1 MMLKNIHH
9 IMWNHMCT
17 DHFGRVPKYGVTG
30 PAPVLLGSRNLAR
43 GEEVNMATFWLQS
56 GQRQGLLSI
65 CCLLVVA
72 LVGCASQLPYAPPVP
87 PQHLQQLSNQFEL
100 TNQLQ
105 GLTNSAYVV
114 DAGDTLLVRVS
125 GHKPVSRE
133 VTVDPQ
139 GTITYPRLG
148 RIRVAGLTLPE
159 LEQSLASSLSPG
171 SRKARKVTTTVTK
184 YRNQHVYILGE
195 VRVPGMHPLQPS
207 LSLLELITQAGGPTP
222 EAGWLALVIKKNGK
236 AHGHAGHAHNPCNGQ
251 YLAVKNGSKEA
262 GKPTTAPTVVRVDLD
277 DVLIGATAMP
287 LKIESGDTIYIPEAA
302 YFFIHGEVERPGRY
316 RLKRGT
322 TAIQAVSNAGGYTS
336 YASRKRLK
344 VFRYHVHNEHCGGD
358 LCLWG
363 MAKHVTNEPPRE
375 YRLHLHDRLQPG
387 DVLVVP
393 AHFGL

>member
-1 MMLKNIHH
+1 MILKNIHH
-9 IMWNHMCT
+9 TMWDRVCAN
-17 DHFGRVPKYGVTG
+17 DFGRVAVHGIEGRGV
-30 PAPVLLGSRNLAR
+30 RR
-43 GEEVNMATFWLQS
+43 EEADMATFRLQS
-56 GQRQGLLSI
+56 RQRQWLLSMGY
-65 CCLLVVA
+65 LLAIA

-100 TNQLQ
+100 TNRLQ
-105 GLTNSAYVV
+105 EMTNSSYTI
-114 DAGDTLLVRVS
+114 DTGDTLLVRVD
-125 GHKPVSRE
+125 GRRPVSRE

-139 GTITYPRLG
+139 GAIPYPRLG
-148 RIRVAGLTLPE
+148 RIKVAGLTLPE

-171 SRKARKVTTTVTK
+171 ARKVRKVTTTVTK

-195 VRVPGMHPLQPS
+195 VRVPGMHRLQPS
-207 LSLLELITQAGGPTP
+207 LSILELITQAGGPTP
-222 EAGWLALVIKKNGK
+222 EAGWLALVIKKNGNS
-236 AHGHAGHAHNPCNGQ
+236 HGHVTHANHPCNGKRRI
-251 YLAVKNGSKEA
+251 AKNGAKGA
-262 GKPTTAPTVVRVDLD
+262 KPAAAPATIRVDLD

-316 RLKRGT
+316 QLQRGT
-322 TAIQAVSNAGGYTS
+322 TAIQAISNAGGYS
-336 YASRKRLK
+336 AYASRKRLK
-344 VFRYHVHNEHCGGD
+344 VFRYHVHNENCGGD

-363 MAKHVTNEPPRE
+363 IAKHVTDEPPRE

>member
-1 MMLKNIHH
+1 
-9 IMWNHMCT
+9 
-17 DHFGRVPKYGVTG
+17 
-30 PAPVLLGSRNLAR
+30 
-43 GEEVNMATFWLQS
+43 MATFRLQS
-56 GQRQGLLSI
+56 RQWQWWLSM
-65 CCLLVVA
+65 CCALAIA

-100 TNQLQ
+100 TNRLQ
-105 GLTNSAYVV
+105 EMTNSSYTI
-114 DAGDTLLVRVS
+114 DTGDTLLVRV
-125 GHKPVSRE
+125 GGRKPVSRE

-139 GTITYPRLG
+139 GAITYPRLG
-148 RIRVAGLTLPE
+148 RIKVAGLTLPE
-159 LEQSLASSLSPG
+159 LEQSLSSSLSRG

-207 LSLLELITQAGGPTP
+207 LSILELITQAGGPTP

-236 AHGHAGHAHNPCNGQ
+236 PHDHVAHAHNPCSGK
-251 YLAVKNGSKEA
+251 YRAAKNGSKGGEPA
-262 GKPTTAPTVVRVDLD
+262 ALPTAIRVDLD
-277 DVLIGATAMP
+277 DVLIGATATP

-302 YFFIHGEVERPGRY
+302 HFFIHGEVERPGRY

-344 VFRYHVHNEHCGGD
+344 VFRYHVHDEECGGD
-358 LCLWG
+358 LCLRG
-363 MAKHVTNEPPRE
+363 IAKHVTKEPPRE

-393 AHFGL
+393 GHFGL